1 MRILLILFF
10 VISSISLFHTQVP
23 QLKKVVVPI
32 QEKLTYSLDGG
43 LTASVNGNS
52 RAVYEIELP
61 ENTIEWFYV
70 FSSHSDEKTLKKTS
84 EISSLASQLTRFLD
98 PSGNTA
104 IATSAL
110 ITPSG
115 SSQCNIYFLPTKDD
129 AENFLNKTD
138 RSMSGDDSWSYITK
152 NSFEAV
158 SEGKIKI
165 TNVLR
170 GKCYLG
176 FQNPSFNSPIKV
188 VFEASAITETVD
200 VNMNDWAENSKNE
213 LFNLFYSFFQ
223 EDSLDENTTIDL
235 TNCVVE
241 KITNQLTPLQLN
253 MQKSESEKKIN
264 EIFDECYSEL
274 EGGYKSEEQNLGSN
288 AGSMGWDA
296 FENGNIDKAIQFS
309 EKALSLDS
317 TLGWVYGNLG
327 LFYLIKGDELKSFDY
342 YLNAIKYLKLDRLDG
357 KVMMKELIKDIDN
370 ALIKFPNMINP
381 IEIRKHLESEAQQN

>member
-1 MRILLILFF
+1 MF
-10 VISSISLFHTQVP
+10 
-23 QLKKVVVPI
+23 
-32 QEKLTYSLDGG
+32 
-43 LTASVNGNS
+43 
-52 RAVYEIELP
+52 
-61 ENTIEWFYV
+61 
-70 FSSHSDEKTLKKTS
+70 
-84 EISSLASQLTRFLD
+84 
-98 PSGNTA
+98 
-104 IATSAL
+104 
-110 ITPSG
+110 
-115 SSQCNIYFLPTKDD
+115 
-129 AENFLNKTD
+129 
-138 RSMSGDDSWSYITK
+138 GDDLWSYIPK

-165 TNVLR
+165 TNVLS

-188 VFEASAITETVD
+188 VFEATAITETVD
-200 VNMNDWAENSKNE
+200 VNMNEWAENSKNE
-213 LFNLFYSFFQ
+213 LFNLIYSIFK

-253 MQKSESEKKIN
+253 IQKSESEKKFN

-274 EGGYKSEEQNLGSN
+274 EGGLKTDEQNLGSN
-288 AGSMGWDA
+288 AGSMGWYA

-317 TLGWVYGNLG
+317 TLGWVHGNLG
-327 LFYLIKGDELKSFDY
+327 LFYLIKGEELKSFDY

-357 KVMMKELIKDIDN
+357 KEMMKELIKDIDN

-381 IEIRKHLESEAQQN
+381 LEIRRNLESEAKQN